1 MSQENKE
8 LYLQDISPIDGIYSD
23 FVLLKTNE
31 LIVMIKVEGVN
42 MDLLAEYEQ
51 NSLFEDYGAFLMSN
65 NNESLQTVS
74 MTVPLDLKRYNLY
87 WKKRYL
93 SIKNSG
99 MEVSES
105 KKHLQQLIAANCMH
119 YQNIELNS
127 ELTTQQHLVVL
138 SQKIHK
144 RTLVELSKAEKELRG
159 KMTKVKNS
167 LETMLEANDVSLE
180 ILSSKETIST
190 LHRFIDF
197 KYSIYA

>member
-1 MSQENKE
+1 MAQENKK
-8 LYLQDISPIDGIYSD
+8 LYLQDISPIEGIYSD
-23 FVLLKTNE
+23 FVLLKNSE

-93 SIKNSG
+93 SIKNSK
-99 MEVSES
+99 MENSES

-119 YQNIELNS
+119 YQDIELNS

-138 SQKIHK
+138 SQKIQK
-144 RTLVELSKAEKELRG
+144 RTLVELSNAEKELRE
-159 KMTKVKNS
+159 KMSKVKNS
-167 LETMLEANDVSLE
+167 LESMLESHDVSLE
-180 ILSSKETIST
+180 ILSTKETIST

>member
-1 MSQENKE
+1 MAQENKK
-8 LYLQDISPIDGIYSD
+8 LYLQDISPIEGIYSD
-23 FVLLKTNE
+23 FVLLKNSE

-93 SIKNSG
+93 SIKNSK
-99 MEVSES
+99 MENTES

-119 YQNIELNS
+119 YQDIELNS

-138 SQKIHK
+138 SQKIQK
-144 RTLVELSKAEKELRG
+144 RTLVELSNAEKELRE
-159 KMTKVKNS
+159 KMSKVKNS
-167 LETMLEANDVSLE
+167 LESMLESHDVNLE
-180 ILSSKETIST
+180 ILSTKETIST

-197 KYSIYA
+197 KYSIYS

>member
-1 MSQENKE
+1 MAQESKK
-8 LYLQDISPIDGIYSD
+8 LSLQDISPIEGIYSD

-51 NSLFEDYGAFLMSN
+51 NSLFEDYGAFLMST

-74 MTVPLDLKRYNLY
+74 MTVPLDLKQYNKY

-93 SIKNSG
+93 EVKNSK
-99 MEVSES
+99 MENLEA
-105 KKHLQQLIAANCMH
+105 KKHLQQLIAANCLH

-138 SQKIHK
+138 NQKIDK
-144 RTLVELSKAEKELRG
+144 RTLVELGKAEKELRG
-159 KMTKVKNS
+159 KMAKVKNS
-167 LETMLEANDVSLE
+167 LESMLEAHDVNLE
-180 ILSSKETIST
+180 ILSTKETIST

-197 KYSIYA
+197 KYSMYD

>member
-1 MSQENKE
+1 MSQEKKE
-8 LYLQDISPIDGIYSD
+8 LYLQDISPIEGIYSD

-65 NNESLQTVS
+65 NNECLQTVS

-93 SIKNSG
+93 SIKNSA
-99 MEVSES
+99 MEESEA
-105 KKHLQQLIAANCMH
+105 KKHLQQLIAANCLH

-144 RTLVELSKAEKELRG
+144 RTLVELSKAEKELRE
-159 KMTKVKNS
+159 KMIKVKNS

>member
-8 LYLQDISPIDGIYSD
+8 LYLQDISPIEGIYSD

-51 NSLFEDYGAFLMSN
+51 NSLFEDYGTFLMSN

-99 MEVSES
+99 MEESES

>member
-1 MSQENKE
+1 MAQEAKK
-8 LYLQDISPIDGIYSD
+8 LYLQDISPIEGIYSD
-23 FVLLKTNE
+23 FVLLKNNE

-51 NSLFEDYGAFLMSN
+51 NNLFEDYGAFLMSN

-74 MTVPLDLKRYNLY
+74 MTVPLDLKRFNQS

-93 SIKNSG
+93 SIKESP
-99 MEVSES
+99 MENLEA
-105 KKHLQQLIAANCMH
+105 KKHLLQLIAANCLH
-119 YQNIELNS
+119 YQNMELTA

-138 SQKIHK
+138 SQKLQK
-144 RTLVELSKAEKELRG
+144 RTLVALNQAEKELRD

-167 LETMLEANDVSLE
+167 LETMLEAYDLRLE
-180 ILSSKETIST
+180 ILSTKETIST

-197 KYSIYA
+197 KNSMYV